1 MNKLWT
7 YAADIKKIVSGLREM
22 IESGHLSLRWQFS
35 SQRAGKGLVP
45 PGSASWKFAQEYK
58 NVKFLTDEWLR
69 SSKNFILITPR
80 HDAYAYIMLSAVII
94 QLFEIVVGNKGV
106 NRKPIERCVMVIV
119 K

>member
-1 MNKLWT
+1 MNILWT

-58 NVKFLTDEWLR
+58 NVKFLTDE
-69 SSKNFILITPR
+69 
-80 HDAYAYIMLSAVII
+80 
-94 QLFEIVVGNKGV
+94 
-106 NRKPIERCVMVIV
+106 
-119 K
+119 